1 MRLLSLADVTRKWA
15 QPYGITVI
23 EEAGWQSRGK
33 EFPAAGPDVAVRHWT
48 AGSATGIW
56 PSGKILTLG
65 RSDLPGPL
73 CQLSQDRR
81 PAGTLD
87 CIRVV
92 ASGVANHAGLGDW
105 NGTSGANSVTVGL
118 EIEWSG
124 PNEHFSQQRI
134 LVSEIAMRAL
144 MDFCGKNPDDAC
156 EHREWANPPGRK
168 IDTNLDGNVLRRRM
182 AQLAQT
188 PAPTPT
194 PTPTPEED
202 EEVTTIMWFDGN
214 AAYAVSGLMA
224 KYLTSMDQVNTLKF
238 IGVKEVNP
246 VGPNLYNT
254 LIIVDGPH
262 QNTVGKRIEE
272 WGNYLLSSIVGEV
285 RKVPQWVKDGT
296 VPPDVD
302 EAALAAALAPLLA
315 GTVKTLSDTDIAK
328 VSKAVNDELA
338 RRQAD

>member
-202 EEVTTIMWFDGN
+202 DDMGQPYFFARLDGDATVWLVTENQDDRHHVPSQEVLGVHQFFLAMGN
-214 AAYAVSGLMA
+214 PAW
-224 KYLTSMDQVNTLKF
+224 N
-238 IGVKEVNP
+238 KEV
-246 VGPNLYNT
+246 VVCNT
-254 LIIVDGPH
+254 PALKAWLNSIPANA
-262 QNTVGKRIEE
+262 QRREE
-272 WGNYLLSSIVGEV
+272 WGTYLNGILATLGAKVGL
-285 RKVPQWVKDGT
+285 P
-296 VPPDVD
+296 VD
-302 EAALAAALAPLLA
+302 IDALAAKLGPLIKA
-315 GTVKTLSDTDIAK
+315 GATKEEIAK
-328 VSKAVNDELA
+328 AVVAEIA
-338 RRQAD
+338 S